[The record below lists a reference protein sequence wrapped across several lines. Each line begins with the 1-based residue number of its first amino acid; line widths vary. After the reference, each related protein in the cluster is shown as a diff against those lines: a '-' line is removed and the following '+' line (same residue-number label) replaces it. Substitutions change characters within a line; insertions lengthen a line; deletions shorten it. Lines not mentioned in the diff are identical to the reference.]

1 MGRPPHRHAMPYDP
15 ESHHRSS
22 IRLKGYDYSQAGA
35 YFVTICTHNKACVFG
50 DVVDGE
56 MRLNEYGAIV
66 KDEWLRTDTLRENVV
81 IDEYIIM
88 PNHIHGIV
96 IIMGD
101 GRGTLQRASTGP
113 IRATHRVAPTARGLI
128 SNSIGA
134 IIGQFKS
141 IVTKDVRKMGFR
153 YFKWQRNYY
162 EHVIRN
168 EDKLNRTREYVLNN
182 PLQWQFDR
190 ENPGRMQDEAYDN
203 QWGCFEEIIYGKS

>member
-1 MGRPPHRHAMPYDP
+1 MPYDP
-15 ESHHRSS
+15 ESHHRHS

>member
-1 MGRPPHRHAMPYDP
+1 MPYDP
-15 ESHHRSS
+15 ESHHRHS
-22 IRLKGYDYSQAGA
+22 IRLKGYDYSQAWA

>member
-1 MGRPPHRHAMPYDP
+1 MIVF
-15 ESHHRSS
+15 ESAPRNRRS
-22 IRLKGYDYSQAGA
+22 IRLQGYDYSQAGA

>member
-1 MGRPPHRHAMPYDP
+1 MTYDP
-15 ESHHRSS
+15 EEHHRRS

-35 YFVTICTHNKACVFG
+35 YFVTVCTHDRACVFG

-66 KDEWLRTDTLRENVV
+66 KDEWLRTDTLRGNVV

>member
-1 MGRPPHRHAMPYDP
+1 MPYDP
-15 ESHHRSS
+15 ERHHRRS
-22 IRLKGYDYSQAGA
+22 IRLKGYDYSQVGA

>member
-1 MGRPPHRHAMPYDP
+1 MPYDP
-15 ESHHRSS
+15 ERHHRRS

-35 YFVTICTHNKACVFG
+35 YFVTVCTHDRACVFG

>member
-1 MGRPPHRHAMPYDP
+1 MPYDP
-15 ESHHRSS
+15 ESHHRHS

-66 KDEWLRTDTLRENVV
+66 KDEWLRTDTLRGNVV

>member
-1 MGRPPHRHAMPYDP
+1 MPYDP
-15 ESHHRSS
+15 ESHHRHS

-96 IIMGD
+96 IIMGN
-101 GRGTLQRASTGP
+101 GRGMAR
-113 IRATHRVAPTARGLI
+113 RAPTLESFSRPVAGSLSTIMR
-128 SNSIGA
+128 S
-134 IIGQFKS
+134 FKS
-141 IVTKDVRKMGFR
+141 AATKEINKMSGAPNLPV
-153 YFKWQRNYY
+153 WQRNYY
-162 EHVIRN
+162 
-168 EDKLNRTREYVLNN
+168 
-182 PLQWQFDR
+182 
-190 ENPGRMQDEAYDN
+190 
-203 QWGCFEEIIYGKS
+203 